1 MCVIEINDVLYEINR
16 DDYEFVKDKVNKYLF
31 REVSKTEL
39 KQIIDRIVKYDP
51 PAIAEISIKSINEGE
66 FGIKYNIKE

>member
-1 MCVIEINDVLYEINR
+1 MCVIEINDVLYEIDR
-16 DDYEFVKDKVNKYLF
+16 KDYEFVKDKVNKYLL

-39 KQIIDRIVKYDP
+39 KQIVNRIVKYNK
-51 PAIAEISIKSINEGE
+51 PAITEISIKSINEGE

>member
-16 DDYEFVKDKVNKYLF
+16 DDYEFVKDKVNKYLL
-31 REVSKTEL
+31 REVSKGEL
-39 KQIIDRIVKYDP
+39 KQIVDRIVKYDP